1 MKGVAP
7 PKQFKEDEDDF
18 FEQQYKKKGQTTDN
32 GINKEKIDIELPK
45 KPEKLKIRTNKRGK
59 FARLQSDGV
68 TNSFANQ

>member
-18 FEQQYKKKGQTTDN
+18 FEQQYKKKAPLTEG
-32 GINKEKIDIELPK
+32 GIVKEKSDIELPK

-59 FARLQSDGV
+59 FARLQSDGMA
-68 TNSFANQ
+68 NSFAN